1 MNSSQEVEAQ
11 WWQWESEM
19 KNYFSKLVALAL
31 FAMALMGAALAQ
43 DVTHAVRANIP
54 FSFYAGRQML
64 PAGEYTI
71 SINME
76 DHLAI
81 IGQKATGRS
90 SFLPGLPDDSSRDER
105 TVLIFKLGEGEV
117 YALREV
123 RGPDLAVSFNAKE
136 PRATMKVQ
144 NRSNESVTILAYAK

>member
-1 MNSSQEVEAQ
+1 
-11 WWQWESEM
+11 M
-19 KNYFSKLVALAL
+19 KNYLSKLVALAL
-31 FAMALMGAALAQ
+31 LAMALMGAALAQ
-43 DVTHAVRANIP
+43 SSTHAVRANIP
-54 FSFYAGRQML
+54 FSFYAGGKVL

-76 DHLAI
+76 NHLAI

-90 SFLPGLPDDSSRDER
+90 SFLLGSADDSSRDER
-105 TVLIFKLGEGEV
+105 AVLVFKLGEDET

-123 RGPDLAVSFNAKE
+123 RGPDLAMSFKAKG

-144 NRSNESVTILAYAK
+144 NRSNEPVTVIAYAK

>member
-1 MNSSQEVEAQ
+1 
-11 WWQWESEM
+11 M
-19 KNYFSKLVALAL
+19 KNCLSKLVALAL
-31 FAMALMGAALAQ
+31 FAMALTGATLAQ
-43 DVTHAVRANIP
+43 NSTHAVRANVP
-54 FSFYAGRQML
+54 FSFYAGRQVL

-81 IGQKATGRS
+81 IGQEATGRS

-123 RGPDLAVSFNAKE
+123 RSPGLAVTFNANE

-144 NRSNESVTILAYAK
+144 NRSNESVTVIAYAK